1 MHHSHTEPC
10 QPIAS
15 VHCAARRLLYA
26 ISRIVQAVQIMK
38 RHRLP
43 LTDGWLTHW
52 FIYMKYWFA
61 SIVSFQRSSV
71 YSVIGMAEQTN
82 HVLNMSDGDDGEWSL
97 QDSCDLYIFVVYTLI
112 VGIIVIVGIVG
123 NCFTAFV
130 FWKGDFGTSTSFL
143 FLCLSLID
151 SALLLTVLPLYS
163 LYPLAYYTGRL
174 EKEIGAIRPYVTVYI
189 LPLAWLTQTAT
200 LWVTV
205 LIAVNRYIIVC
216 LPFRAAQWCTA
227 SKVRIQ
233 LGIVLVFAIL
243 YNIPRFATYR
253 LVHVVS
259 NNGTTHTAYAG
270 YSKLGS
276 NELYHVIYGNV
287 LYMIFMMVL
296 PISILIVLTIRL
308 ITAMNAHRRLQSEM
322 RTQHNHR
329 HDDTNVTFVLVIVVI
344 VVIACQLPAL
354 VNQVLWNVFED
365 EARQCGRFQFY
376 LRPIAN
382 MLVILNSAVN
392 FIIYTL
398 FNKSFRDVLIKNVCM
413 RG

>member
-1 MHHSHTEPC
+1 M
-10 QPIAS
+10 
-15 VHCAARRLLYA
+15 AA
-26 ISRIVQAVQIMK
+26 
-38 RHRLP
+38 
-43 LTDGWLTHW
+43 
-52 FIYMKYWFA
+52 
-61 SIVSFQRSSV
+61 
-71 YSVIGMAEQTN
+71 QTN
-82 HVLNMSDGDDGEWSL
+82 HVLNMSDGDDGQWSL
-97 QDSCDLYIFVVYTLI
+97 QDSCDFYIFVVYTLI
-112 VGIIVIVGIVG
+112 VGMIVIVGIVG

-130 FWKGDFGTSTSFL
+130 FWKGNFGTSTSFL
-143 FLCLSLID
+143 FMCLSLID

-163 LYPLAYYTGRL
+163 LEPFADFTGRL
-174 EKEIGAIRPYVTVYI
+174 EKEIGAIRPYVLVYI
-189 LPLAWLTQTAT
+189 MPLALLTQTAT

-243 YNIPRFATYR
+243 YNIPRFATSR

-270 YSKLGS
+270 YTELGS

-287 LYMIFMMVL
+287 LYMIFMLVL

-308 ITAMNAHRRLQSEM
+308 ITAMNAHRRIQIDM
-322 RTQHNHR
+322 RTLHN

-344 VVIACQLPAL
+344 VVIVCQLPAL
-354 VNQVLWNVFED
+354 VNQVLWNVLPS
-365 EARQCGRFQFY
+365 EARTCGEFQFY
-376 LRPIAN
+376 LRPFAN

-398 FNKSFRDVLIKNVCM
+398 FNKSFRDVLIKNICM
-413 RG
+413 CG